1 MEMLERM
8 VKLPKEMQKKE
19 KSKPTRPQATK
30 KREGQQFASR
40 QMRRRMEQQGI
51 DMDQIDATRVII
63 ECPDKTLVIDQPEV
77 ILMKQMGQ
85 EMYQIIGDA
94 EEYSSEEFTIEDSV
108 KAENIDP
115 TEEVISKPV
124 ITENDIMLVAAQANV
139 DREEANAALID
150 SDGDI
155 AKAIIYLKNKL

>member
-1 MEMLERM
+1 M

-40 QMRRRMEQQGI
+40 QMRRRMQQQGI

-63 ECPDKTLVIDQPEV
+63 ECQDKTLVIDQPEV

-94 EEYSSEEFTIEDSV
+94 EEYSSGEFTIEEGVDANSL
-108 KAENIDP
+108 EP
-115 TEEVISKPV
+115 TEEGISKLV
-124 ITENDIMLVAAQANV
+124 ITENDIMLVAAQAKV
-139 DREEANAALID
+139 DKEEANAALID

-155 AKAIIYLKNKL
+155 AKAIIYLKNKP

>member
-1 MEMLERM
+1 M

-30 KREGQQFASR
+30 KREGQQFGSR
-40 QMRRRMEQQGI
+40 QVRRRMQQQGI

-63 ECPDKTLVIDQPEV
+63 EGQDKTLVINQPEV

-94 EEYSSEEFTIEDSV
+94 EEYSSEEFTIEDRVEADSI
-108 KAENIDP
+108 EP
-115 TEEVISKPV
+115 TEENIPKAV

-139 DREEANAALID
+139 GKEEANAALID

-155 AKAIIYLKNKL
+155 AKAIIYLKNKP

>member
-1 MEMLERM
+1 M

-40 QMRRRMEQQGI
+40 QMRRRMQQQGI

-63 ECPDKTLVIDQPEV
+63 ECQDKTLVIDQPEV
-77 ILMKQMGQ
+77 ILMKQVGQ

-94 EEYSSEEFTIEDSV
+94 EEYSSGEFSIEDRV
-108 KAENIDP
+108 EAEDLEPQEGEASN
-115 TEEVISKPV
+115 TV

-139 DREEANAALID
+139 DIEEANAALID
-150 SDGDI
+150 SNGDI
-155 AKAIIYLKNKL
+155 AKAIIYLKNKP

>member
-1 MEMLERM
+1 M

-40 QMRRRMEQQGI
+40 QMRRRMQQQGI
-51 DMDQIDATRVII
+51 EMDQIDATRVII
-63 ECPDKTLVIDQPEV
+63 ECQDKTLVIDQPEV
-77 ILMKQMGQ
+77 ILMKQTGQ

-94 EEYSSEEFTIEDSV
+94 EEYSSGEFTIEEGVDANSL
-108 KAENIDP
+108 EP
-115 TEEVISKPV
+115 TEEGISKLV
-124 ITENDIMLVAAQANV
+124 ITENDIMLVAAQAKV
-139 DREEANAALID
+139 DKEEANAALID

-155 AKAIIYLKNKL
+155 AKAIIYLKNKP

>member
-1 MEMLERM
+1 MLKKM

-40 QMRRRMEQQGI
+40 QMRRRMQQQGI
-51 DMDQIDATRVII
+51 EMDQIDATRVII
-63 ECPDKTLVIDQPEV
+63 ECQDKTLVIDQPEV

-94 EEYSSEEFTIEDSV
+94 EEYSSGEFTIEEGVDAKSL
-108 KAENIDP
+108 EP
-115 TEEVISKPV
+115 TEEGISKLV
-124 ITENDIMLVAAQANV
+124 ITENDIMLVAAQAKV
-139 DREEANAALID
+139 DKEEANAALID

-155 AKAIIYLKNKL
+155 AKAIIYLKNKP

>member
-1 MEMLERM
+1 MLERM

-40 QMRRRMEQQGI
+40 QMRRRMQQQGI

-63 ECPDKTLVIDQPEV
+63 ESQDKTLVIDQPEV

-94 EEYSSEEFTIEDSV
+94 EEYSSGEFTIEDREE
-108 KAENIDP
+108 AESIAP
-115 TEEVISKPV
+115 TEENISKPV
-124 ITENDIMLVAAQANV
+124 ITENDIMLVAAQAKV
-139 DREEANAALID
+139 DKEEANAALID

-155 AKAIIYLKNKL
+155 AKAIIYLKNKP